1 MRGIILAALCVGS
14 LVACSY
20 RDDNRNPTATSGS
33 STAPAETRTAPND
46 NQDLM
51 HSDDL
56 DRNDQGIKNSPS
68 SR

>member
-1 MRGIILAALCVGS
+1 MRGIILTALCAGS

-20 RDDNRNPTATSGS
+20 RDDNRNPSATSGS
-33 STAPAETRTAPND
+33 STAPAET

-51 HSDDL
+51 HNDDP
-56 DRNDQGIKNSPS
+56 DRNDQGIKKSPS